1 MARALPNQS
10 MVPVKKNAL
19 PSNMRKIHFEEW
31 KEPLFYFLRQSNLLL
46 LHRTPHEG
54 SKGGQVARPQIKT
67 VMGTSF
73 KILYIS
79 FPFFS

>member
-1 MARALPNQS
+1 
-10 MVPVKKNAL
+10 
-19 PSNMRKIHFEEW
+19 MRKIHLEEW
-31 KEPLFYFLRQSNLLL
+31 KEPLFYFLRQKQSSSK